1 MQPTGGWGGPQGVW
15 ATLSLLPAS
24 PAARAQGWDEGCRGM
39 RPGEVR
45 KLVCPPKLAY
55 GARGSLPE
63 IPPNATLTFEITYV
77 GPANDVGADEEP

>member
-1 MQPTGGWGGPQGVW
+1 
-15 ATLSLLPAS
+15 
-24 PAARAQGWDEGCRGM
+24 M